1 MQRRMARTLVPHWP
15 SENPKVA
22 ATFEQVMENI
32 DIVLT
37 EGARLTTL
45 INNLLDLEKIEA
57 GKMSRD
63 FAPVIPSE
71 LLSQAG
77 DATASLHGSKDF
89 HFETDAQPGLPAVRA
104 DRGKHG
110 RACDRARVC
119 KEG

>member
-1 MQRRMARTLVPHWP
+1 MRISDWSADVC
-15 SENPKVA
+15 SS
-22 ATFEQVMENI
+22 
-32 DIVLT
+32 DVLA

-57 GKMSRD
+57 GKMSWD

-89 HFETDAQPGLPAVRA
+89 HFETDVQPGLPAVRA
-104 DRGKHG
+104 DRGKVVQVLINLLSNSVKFTS
-110 RACDRARVC
+110 DRKSTRLNSSH
-119 KEG
+119 